1 MIQLHEL
8 QFIIP
13 LITICVASVLVLIV
27 EVFSRNRE
35 VVFAVTT
42 LSVFVALI
50 ITIRDISYSTII
62 LNNFININNV
72 SSGFNIVVLLS
83 VLLSLLESRSYLIKK
98 QINFGEYYA
107 IILFSLIGMMLM
119 VMANDLLIVFLGLEM
134 MSICFYILA
143 GFMRKRIKSN
153 ESALK
158 YFLLGAFMTGFLLY
172 GITLIYGVSGTTNL
186 MVLFSNTLLHQ
197 EPLFLIGVG
206 LFLIGFLFKI
216 GAFPFHMWVPD
227 VYDGAPTIVSGFMS
241 TAGKLQPLLPFSP
254 LY

>member
-186 MVLFSNTLLHQ
+186 MVLF
-197 EPLFLIGVG
+197 
-206 LFLIGFLFKI
+206 
-216 GAFPFHMWVPD
+216 
-227 VYDGAPTIVSGFMS
+227 
-241 TAGKLQPLLPFSP
+241 
-254 LY
+254 